1 VFISPVASGHPSAR
15 LLEPSDRVE
24 RHPGQQPGLL
34 SDNVGLSHKVS
45 GMDLDLAL
53 VRAFVATAGTL
64 HFGRAAEELKTS
76 QQALSKRIA
85 RLEESLGARLF
96 ERQGG
101 IRLSEAGERFLPA
114 AREALAAGERAI
126 AAVTGAGP
134 VVRIDTWGHL
144 YAPMRTVAEA
154 VRALERVAKVPS
166 APRRGPVRW
175 EPGPGRDWPSVAQA
189 LLRGDTDLGFGR
201 VHPLPDGRAAGLT
214 RRLVRLEPVDAVVG
228 PSHPLADADALRP
241 ADLRDS
247 VLVCPAELNRLDFL
261 RRFADEF
268 GVTRRH
274 EGPNLGLDHLV
285 QHVRT
290 DPEGFTVLPADAP
303 LPDHTGLRAIPL
315 VEPTPLYAWSLVWRE
330 SSRHPLLD
338 TLLRGFAEAGRTRR
352 WLEYTPRRDWLPD
365 TDHPKLAA
373 SASLSGSDPA

>member
-1 VFISPVASGHPSAR
+1 
-15 LLEPSDRVE
+15 
-24 RHPGQQPGLL
+24 
-34 SDNVGLSHKVS
+34 
-45 GMDLDLAL
+45 MDLDLAL

-64 HFGRAAEELKTS
+64 HFGRAAEELNTS

-85 RLEESLGARLF
+85 RLEELLGLRLF

-101 IRLSEAGERFLPA
+101 TRLSEAGERFLPA

-154 VRALERVAKVPS
+154 VQALGA
-166 APRRGPVRW
+166 VRW
-175 EPGPGRDWPSVAQA
+175 EPGPGRDWPSVAGA

-201 VHPLPDGRAAGLT
+201 VHPLPDGRDAGLT
-214 RRLVRLEPVDAVVG
+214 QRLVRLEPVDVVVG
-228 PSHPLADADALRP
+228 PSHPSAGADALRP
-241 ADLRDS
+241 ADLRGS
-247 VLVCPAELNRLDFL
+247 VLWCPAELDRLDFL

-268 GVTRRH
+268 RITRRH
-274 EGPNLGLDHLV
+274 DGPNLGLDHLL
-285 QHVRT
+285 QHLRG
-290 DPEGFTVLPADAP
+290 DPEGFTVFPADAP
-303 LPDHTGLRAIPL
+303 LPDHLGLRCIPL
-315 VEPTPLYAWSLVWRE
+315 VEPTPLYAWSLAWRE

-338 TLLRGFAEAGRTRR
+338 TLLRGFTEAGRTRR

-365 TDHPKLAA
+365 TDHPKLMTVRR
-373 SASLSGSDPA
+373 PARE

>member
-1 VFISPVASGHPSAR
+1 
-15 LLEPSDRVE
+15 
-24 RHPGQQPGLL
+24 
-34 SDNVGLSHKVS
+34 
-45 GMDLDLAL
+45 MDLDLAL

-64 HFGRAAEELKTS
+64 HFGRAAEDLNTS

-85 RLEESLGARLF
+85 RLEESLGVRLF

-154 VRALERVAKVPS
+154 VQALGA
-166 APRRGPVRW
+166 VRW

-201 VHPLPDGRAAGLT
+201 VHPLPDGRDAGLT
-214 RRLVRLEPVDAVVG
+214 QRLVRLEPVDAVVG
-228 PSHPLADADALRP
+228 PSHPSAGADSLRP

-247 VLVCPAELNRLDFL
+247 VLWCPAELDRLDFL

-268 GVTRRH
+268 RITRRH
-274 EGPNLGLDHLV
+274 DGPNLGLDHLLR
-285 QHVRT
+285 HLRA
-290 DPEGFTVLPADAP
+290 DPEGFTVFPADAP
-303 LPDHTGLRAIPL
+303 LPDHMGLRSVPL
-315 VEPTPLYAWSLVWRE
+315 VEPTPLYAWSLAWRE

-352 WLEYTPRRDWLPD
+352 WLEYAPHRDWLPD
-365 TDHPKLAA
+365 TDHPKL
-373 SASLSGSDPA
+373 SRPGG